1 MNTPKDMPAI
11 PNVSVNPPVSV
22 EDWKD
27 LVQRQ
32 GQFIDHLMQINAE
45 YGKKIADAYAK
56 GFTEGMEMTG
66 RN

>member
-1 MNTPKDMPAI
+1 MNTPKETVAI
-11 PNVSVNPPVSV
+11 PNVSHNPPVTL
-22 EDWKD
+22 EDWKS

-32 GQFIDHLMQINAE
+32 GQFIDQLMQINAQ

-56 GFTEGMEMTG
+56 GFTEGMELTG

>member
-1 MNTPKDMPAI
+1 MNQLEKPAFT
-11 PNVSVNPPVSV
+11 NVPVTLD
-22 EDWKD
+22 DWKN

-32 GQFIDHLMQINAE
+32 GDFINQLIELNDS

>member
-1 MNTPKDMPAI
+1 MNQFDNPAMNNI
-11 PNVSVNPPVSV
+11 PVTLD
-22 EDWKD
+22 DWKS

-32 GQFIDHLMQINAE
+32 GDFINQLMEINDS
-45 YGKKIADAYAK
+45 YGKKIAEAYAK